1 MKIKIIDNI
10 GDFPQFEAL
19 NVFQTV
25 EWMRLFEHEKG
36 TKVVL
41 FALYS
46 DSSLLLVQPLTI
58 TRYYRHL
65 PGKFASYAV
74 AWREPWRAAD
84 IADEEAIEAF
94 RLMTAE
100 IEKYCRKRAL
110 YIEYRHLCQCTMHN
124 AQCTIFDSY
133 KKLPWY
139 NIYREFEAGEDV
151 AEQMK
156 RDKRRQLKQS
166 FEAGVE
172 VVLEPTREQIVEW
185 YGLLKRLYRRI
196 HRPLPSVDV
205 FLRLNKS
212 GIGRVFVVI
221 YRGRVIS
228 GNAMLFHS
236 SSLTPNSPLFYDWY
250 RASVDERIEG
260 VFPSVVSTW
269 QALQLVADMG
279 GGRFDFMGAG
289 PRNKEYGVRQFKLEF
304 GGNLTEEYR
313 YRKYLF

>member
-10 GDFPQFEAL
+10 GDFLQFEAQ

-25 EWMRLFEHEKG
+25 EWMRLFEGEED
-36 TKVVL
+36 TRVVL
-41 FALYS
+41 FAVYRNAQSTKHRPQFLEVRDGENFQLLTCNS
-46 DSSLLLVQPLTI
+46 QLLLVQPVTI
-58 TRYYRHL
+58 QRFVKCL
-65 PGKFASYAV
+65 PWRLGAYAV
-74 AWREPWRAAD
+74 AWRAPWRAAD
-84 IADEEAIEAF
+84 IADEEAIEVF

-110 YIEYRHLCQCTMHN
+110 YIEYRHFSENNIYASTLNSQLSTFN
-124 AQCTIFDSY
+124 FQ
-133 KKLPWY
+133 LPWY

-212 GIGRVFVVI
+212 GIGRVFVVM
-221 YRGRVIS
+221 YRG
-228 GNAMLFHS
+228 
-236 SSLTPNSPLFYDWY
+236 
-250 RASVDERIEG
+250 
-260 VFPSVVSTW
+260 
-269 QALQLVADMG
+269 
-279 GGRFDFMGAG
+279 
-289 PRNKEYGVRQFKLEF
+289 
-304 GGNLTEEYR
+304 
-313 YRKYLF
+313 